1 MFRRLFAPTIL
12 LGVLAATPSLSQA
25 AAPPPYPEPPYVF
38 PTHQARL
45 VGAFRM
51 SGTITT
57 AVNVRGE
64 RKGQRITR
72 KWTFTGSSCGET
84 ACARLALKRERSA
97 KQFSS
102 VVLKLRSGV
111 YSGSGSFDA
120 PLRCLGK
127 TYRRGETVPYRVSV
141 RITSA
146 VLFDGI
152 PFAYGIT
159 ATYTNTK
166 RIDHTRC
173 PLGPS
178 HDAARY
184 TGVFTGPVLP
194 AV

>member
-12 LGVLAATPSLSQA
+12 LGVLAAAPSLSHA
-25 AAPPPYPEPPYVF
+25 AAPPSYPEPPYVF

-45 VGAFRM
+45 VGVFRM

-64 RKGQRITR
+64 RKGQKITR

-84 ACARLALKRERSA
+84 VCARLALKRERSA
-97 KQFSS
+97 KRFSS
-102 VVLKLRSGV
+102 LVLKLRGGM
-111 YSGSGSFDA
+111 YSGGGSFDA

-127 TYRRGETVPYRVSV
+127 TYRRGETVPYRVTV

-166 RIDHTRC
+166 RIDHARC

-184 TGVFTGPVLP
+184 TGVLRGPVVP
-194 AV
+194 AA

>member
-1 MFRRLFAPTIL
+1 MFRRPLARTIL
-12 LGVLAATPSLSQA
+12 LGVLAATPSSSQA
-25 AAPPPYPEPPYVF
+25 AAPPPYAEPPYVF

-45 VGAFRM
+45 VGVFRM

-72 KWTFTGSSCGET
+72 KWTFKGSSCGET

-97 KQFSS
+97 KHFSS
-102 VVLKLRSGV
+102 VVLKLRGGM
-111 YSGSGSFDA
+111 YRGSGSFDA

-141 RITSA
+141 RIRSA

-173 PLGPS
+173 PLAPS